1 VFDGTSFPKRRDPNL
16 FRHGPALAIRS
27 GVDCRIEVVRGATS
41 VVVHLAGRLR
51 HVQVSD
57 FIEACIKAG
66 APLRVDLRELIST
79 DAVGLD
85 ALLRVREMGA
95 TLEGVPIYLQLKID
109 SLARERRA
117 TPRSDC

>member
-1 VFDGTSFPKRRDPNL
+1 
-16 FRHGPALAIRS
+16 
-27 GVDCRIEVVRGATS
+27 VDCRIEVVRGTAG
-41 VVVHLAGRLR
+41 VVVHLAGRLQ

-57 FIEACIKAG
+57 FIETCVKAG
-66 APLRVDLRELIST
+66 VPLRVDLRELIST

-95 TLEGVPIYLQLKID
+95 TLESVPIYLQLKID

-117 TPRSDC
+117 TPRSEC